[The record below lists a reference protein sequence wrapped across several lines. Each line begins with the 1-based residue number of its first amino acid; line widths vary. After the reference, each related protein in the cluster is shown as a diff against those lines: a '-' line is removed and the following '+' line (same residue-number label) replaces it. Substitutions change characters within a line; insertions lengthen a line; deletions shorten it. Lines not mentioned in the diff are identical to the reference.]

1 MKLCVISILSG
12 LGYAVATEV
21 CMSCRPIELQNAP
34 GNVSNPL
41 WKVFYADA
49 IGIGIDLTMAYG

>member
-1 MKLCVISILSG
+1 MKLRVISILGG

-21 CMSCRPIELQNAP
+21 CMSCRPIELQIAP
-34 GNVSNPL
+34 GNVSYSL

>member
-1 MKLCVISILSG
+1 MKLRAISILSG

-21 CMSCRPIELQNAP
+21 CMLCRPIELQIAP
-34 GNVSNPL
+34 GNVANSL